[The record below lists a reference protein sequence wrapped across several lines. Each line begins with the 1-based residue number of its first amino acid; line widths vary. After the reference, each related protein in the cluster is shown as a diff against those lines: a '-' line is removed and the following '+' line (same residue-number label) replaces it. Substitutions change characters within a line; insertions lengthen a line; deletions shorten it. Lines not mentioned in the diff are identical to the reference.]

1 MGVFFDVPPYPVID
15 KAPGFWKTGG
25 ASSLELRS
33 ALHNIC
39 LPGLARMSSN
49 KCLPAVSHFSIQDWG
64 IAAGSTAACYPFG
77 WWAGK

>member
-1 MGVFFDVPPYPVID
+1 MFFDVPPYPVID

-39 LPGLARMSSN
+39 IQGLARISTSN
-49 KCLPAVSHFSIQDWG
+49 CLPWCCSEPLQHTRLGNCSRVN
-64 IAAGSTAACYPFG
+64 GSMLPLRLVG
-77 WWAGK
+77 G